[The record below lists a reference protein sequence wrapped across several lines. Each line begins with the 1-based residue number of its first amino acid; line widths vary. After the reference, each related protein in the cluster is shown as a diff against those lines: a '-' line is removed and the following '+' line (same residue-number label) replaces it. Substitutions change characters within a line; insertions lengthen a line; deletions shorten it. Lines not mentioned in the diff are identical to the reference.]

1 MEQLM
6 MAAVAGPRRVWEA
19 AGAKDWVLSPG
30 SLTSWLCDLG
40 KMLGFLALLF
50 PSLGRGMT
58 VAVPSS
64 HGWRGGLDACTGE
77 SAEHN
82 TWKRASVQLTSAFT
96 MEGTWWREQEVT
108 RISRNHWK
116 ACGRTDF
123 GPHPADT

>member
-50 PSLGRGMT
+50 PFGKGDDG
-58 VAVPSS
+58 SS
-64 HGWRGGLDACTGE
+64 T
-77 SAEHN
+77 
-82 TWKRASVQLTSAFT
+82 QLPWV
-96 MEGTWWREQEVT
+96 ERE
-108 RISRNHWK
+108 
-116 ACGRTDF
+116 D
-123 GPHPADT
+123 

>member
-6 MAAVAGPRRVWEA
+6 MAAEAGPQQVWEA

-40 KMLGFLALLF
+40 QTLGFLALLF

-64 HGWRGGLDACTGE
+64 HGWRGGLVGVYVK
-77 SAEHN
+77 SAEHD
-82 TWKRASVQLTSAFT
+82 T
-96 MEGTWWREQEVT
+96 WREQMC
-108 RISRNHWK
+108 N
-116 ACGRTDF
+116 
-123 GPHPADT
+123 